1 MLDERIERV
10 LRKPSCSVPEAAE
23 MLSLSRSGVYDA
35 IERGDLQAIL
45 FAAAQAEY
53 GPVSAAFNA
62 ARRGHH
68 VPSGT

>member
-35 IERGDLQAIL
+35 IERGDLQAIRFGSKYVL
-45 FAAAQAEY
+45 PTAPLRKLLLIEDSRPVATAA
-53 GPVSAAFNA
+53 
-62 ARRGHH
+62 
-68 VPSGT
+68 